1 MQELIVDTS
10 AIVFAAENS
19 VDVFASILDQLPG
32 YDILISKG
40 VVNEL
45 ERLSGSKTR
54 KGRAAKLGL
63 RILRA
68 HTVTVLKDESYVDSW
83 IGKESA
89 RRKCDVCTNDR
100 ALKERLRRLK
110 VRVVSVSPKGI
121 LR

>member
-10 AIVFAAENS
+10 AIIFAAENS
-19 VDVFASILDQLPG
+19 VDVFASILDRMPG
-32 YDILISKG
+32 YAILVSKG

-45 ERLSGSKTR
+45 ERLSGSRTG

-68 HTVTVLKDESYVDSW
+68 HAVTVLKDESYVDSW
-83 IGKESA
+83 IGRESV
-89 RRKCDVCTNDR
+89 RRKCEVCTNDR
-100 ALKERLRRLK
+100 ALKERLRRLN